1 MDGMCRAL
9 LPCLPQWS
17 FTDAEAEDDNS
28 VRPGVS
34 TVVHRAG
41 EARAPQAQSFSLL
54 QSAKV
59 LFSCV
64 RAVTVSQ
71 VHGGSSRGE
80 QRPVLN
86 MQDFTPEELL
96 PNMLPGFGWVL
107 FLGRHGRRSLSNG
120 HLPEAR
126 S

>member
-9 LPCLPQWS
+9 LPCLPHWS
-17 FTDAEAEDDNS
+17 FTDAEAEGDNS

-34 TVVHRAG
+34 MVVHRAG

-59 LFSCV
+59 LFSYV

-71 VHGGSSRGE
+71 DRGGSPRGA
-80 QRPVLN
+80 QRALLN
-86 MQDFTPEELL
+86 VQDFTPEELL
-96 PNMLPGFGWVL
+96 PNTLPGFGWEL
-107 FLGRHGRRSLSNG
+107 FLGRYDSG
-120 HLPEAR
+120 P
-126 S
+126 